1 MWHVTD
7 LCRLRCKTCFSQN
20 FGKVGCLDKSSV
32 DSSLDILSQL
42 GVQKIDISGGEPLL
56 LENLS
61 YLCNKATEKGVYL
74 TITTRGVGLEDNKN
88 WIIRHWSLFSR
99 VILSLDGSTPEQV
112 DNYSSY
118 PGTFAA
124 FECLNK
130 SLLDNGCNNIRI
142 NTVVNKQIC
151 DRHAASA
158 MIQKIKELL
167 PLEWCIIQP
176 HPLNKKREYDLYSAD
191 NSEYQHF
198 LSMAYQDFEGT
209 SSTKVLGRNNDT
221 YSTYWELLPDNKICR
236 LSSDENYSFCK
247 EFVQNNFALIL
258 SEIIKSDNSITI

>member
-1 MWHVTD
+1 MRRSAEAVRLVRF
-7 LCRLRCKTCFSQN
+7 LCDI
-20 FGKVGCLDKSSV
+20 CLLHIFRSFR
-32 DSSLDILSQL
+32 
-42 GVQKIDISGGEPLL
+42 
-56 LENLS
+56 
-61 YLCNKATEKGVYL
+61 YLFHAV
-74 TITTRGVGLEDNKN
+74 
-88 WIIRHWSLFSR
+88 
-99 VILSLDGSTPEQV
+99 
-112 DNYSSY
+112 
-118 PGTFAA
+118 
-124 FECLNK
+124 
-130 SLLDNGCNNIRI
+130 
-142 NTVVNKQIC
+142 
-151 DRHAASA
+151 HAASA